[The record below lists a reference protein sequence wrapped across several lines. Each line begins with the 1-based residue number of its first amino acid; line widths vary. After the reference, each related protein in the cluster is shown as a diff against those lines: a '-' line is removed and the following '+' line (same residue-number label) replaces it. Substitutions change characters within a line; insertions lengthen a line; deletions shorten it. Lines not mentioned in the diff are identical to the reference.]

1 MDVLSC
7 ILSLTKMDMLSCII
21 WLLFTCVFV
30 MALSSFS
37 RGRKKP
43 LPPGPTPYPVIGN
56 LLELGEKPHKSL
68 AELAK
73 IYGPILSLKLGEVT
87 TVVVSSA
94 PMAKY
99 ILQDH
104 DSSFYNRMV
113 KDAIFPHQHNEFGMV
128 ILPVST
134 TWKNLRKLC
143 NLHIFTT
150 QKLDANQELRR
161 KKIKNL
167 LSYVEENCRAGK
179 AIDISQV
186 VFNTSLNLLSNTIFS
201 VDLADDTTER
211 KFKDT
216 VSSILVEIGKP
227 NLSDHFPLLKRL
239 DLQGIRSRMT
249 FYFGKMLEVFD
260 GLIDQRLKQRQQHDY
275 NSTSIESKDVL
286 GTLLDI
292 IQDKSVEIDRNYIK
306 HLFLDLFVAG
316 TDTTSSTLE
325 WAMAELLRSPDALS
339 KARLELEQTIGKG
352 KTIEE
357 SDITRLPYLQA
368 VVKETLR
375 LHPAVPLLLPRKAL
389 ADVEIAGF
397 IVPKGAQVFVNA
409 WAIGRDELTWENP
422 LSFMPERFLGSN
434 LDFKGRNFELI
445 PFGSGRRICPG
456 LPLAIRMLHLM
467 LGSLINS
474 FDWKLEDENMDMEEK
489 FGITLQKAQPLRV
502 IPVAI

>member
-1 MDVLSC
+1 
-7 ILSLTKMDMLSCII
+7 
-21 WLLFTCVFV
+21 
-30 MALSSFS
+30 
-37 RGRKKP
+37 
-43 LPPGPTPYPVIGN
+43 
-56 LLELGEKPHKSL
+56 
-68 AELAK
+68 
-73 IYGPILSLKLGEVT
+73 
-87 TVVVSSA
+87 
-94 PMAKY
+94 
-99 ILQDH
+99 
-104 DSSFYNRMV
+104 
-113 KDAIFPHQHNEFGMV
+113 
-128 ILPVST
+128 
-134 TWKNLRKLC
+134 
-143 NLHIFTT
+143 
-150 QKLDANQELRR
+150 
-161 KKIKNL
+161 
-167 LSYVEENCRAGK
+167 
-179 AIDISQV
+179 
-186 VFNTSLNLLSNTIFS
+186 
-201 VDLADDTTER
+201 
-211 KFKDT
+211 
-216 VSSILVEIGKP
+216 
-227 NLSDHFPLLKRL
+227 
-239 DLQGIRSRMT
+239 
-249 FYFGKMLEVFD
+249 
-260 GLIDQRLKQRQQHDY
+260 
-275 NSTSIESKDVL
+275 
-286 GTLLDI
+286 
-292 IQDKSVEIDRNYIK
+292 
-306 HLFLDLFVAG
+306 
-316 TDTTSSTLE
+316 
-325 WAMAELLRSPDALS
+325 MAELLRSPDALS